1 MPRGVGGRGAIYGAQ
16 RNPGSKGHDESR
28 PYTLA
33 ILSGFL
39 LTLSFPRWNLWPLAW
54 VALVPLFHALEKAR
68 SRKQAFLFGFTAG
81 FVFFLLSISWLRHVS
96 VFGLFFVAAM
106 QAAYWGIFG
115 VLSTISCRDRCLTGG
130 LLTPVPAGNGTE
142 VLAWVA
148 LEFIRSEIPVWG
160 FGWNLLGY
168 SQAPNLWI
176 AQLASLT
183 GAYGVRFLV
192 LLGNAVLYSVLR
204 RGRSELRTA
213 VLFLLLIG
221 AGSLF
226 GWSRIVNAA
235 GEPRFRVTVLQGN
248 IPQLLKWEPAYR
260 EQILKIYLN
269 LTELAGYD
277 RPQLI
282 VWPEAAYPGF
292 FNRELEADR
301 VKALVQKIGTP
312 LLVGSPHQED
322 NGFFNSAYLV
332 GPQGEILDRY
342 DKIRLVPFGEYV
354 PWKSVFGF
362 LERYAYSLGVSDFSA
377 GRKLT
382 VFGLGE
388 GGPKFSVLVCFEDI
402 FPGMAR
408 KFVDRGA
415 DFLAVITNDAWF
427 GRSSAPY
434 QHLQASIFR
443 AIENGVSV
451 VRAANSGV
459 SGFVTPEGR
468 LAERVKNQEGKDT
481 FVMGGMTY
489 PVVWAKEKTFYRR
502 GGWIFPVVCLV
513 GVIMAWIFQRKES

>member
-1 MPRGVGGRGAIYGAQ
+1 MSRGVRGHPTGAHEA
-16 RNPGSKGHDESR
+16 RS
-28 PYTLA
+28 YILA
-33 ILSGFL
+33 IFSGFL
-39 LTLSFPRWNLWPLAW
+39 LTLAFPRWNLWPLAW
-54 VALVPLFHALEKAR
+54 AALIPLFHALEKAR
-68 SRKQAFLFGFTAG
+68 SRKQAFIFGFTAG
-81 FVFFLLSISWLRHVS
+81 FVFFLLSLSWLRHVT

-106 QAAYWGIFG
+106 QTAYWGVFG
-115 VLSTISCRDRCLTGG
+115 LVSFETQRAGKRLAPAI
-130 LLTPVPAGNGTE
+130 LLPA
-142 VLAWVA
+142 VWVA

-176 AQLASLT
+176 AQLASLI
-183 GAYGVRFLV
+183 GAYGVGFLV
-192 LLGNAVLYSVLR
+192 FLGNAVLYSVIR
-204 RGRSELRTA
+204 RGKSELRTA
-213 VLFLLLIG
+213 FLFLLLIG
-221 AGSLF
+221 AGLLF
-226 GWSRIVNAA
+226 GWSRMVSAA

-248 IPQLLKWEPAYR
+248 IPQLLKWDPAYR

-292 FNRELEADR
+292 FNRELEAGR
-301 VKALVQKIGTP
+301 VRALVRKIETP

-322 NGFFNSAYLV
+322 DGFFNSAYL
-332 GPQGEILDRY
+332 LDRSGDTLQRY

-354 PWKSVFGF
+354 PWKPVFGF
-362 LERYAYSLGVSDFSA
+362 LERYAYSLGVGDFNA
-377 GRKLT
+377 GREWT

-388 GGPKFSVLVCFEDI
+388 SGPKFSVLVCFEDI
-402 FPGMAR
+402 FPGVAR
-408 KFVDRGA
+408 KFVGQGA
-415 DFLAVITNDAWF
+415 DFLTVITNDAWF

-459 SGFVTPEGR
+459 SGFITPEGR
-468 LAERVKNQEGKDT
+468 VAERVKNQEGKDT

-502 GGWIFPVVCLV
+502 GGWIFPVVCLA
-513 GVIMAWIFQRKES
+513 GVLVAGIFQRKESR